1 MKAAAEALRRHDAKS
16 DAEVVERILGD
27 YRAGGLAV
35 AGPAETLDALVNGQV
50 DELYLTATTPATGGD
65 EATADELVAKA
76 RQTSARVRFI
86 EDPVLLAGVGG
97 VAAALRYRVDK
108 PSVRKEPKI
117 L

>member
-1 MKAAAEALRRHDAKS
+1 M
-16 DAEVVERILGD
+16 
-27 YRAGGLAV
+27 

-50 DELYLTATTPATGGD
+50 DELYLTATNTPAPGGD

-86 EDPVLLAGVGG
+86 EDPALLAGVDG

-108 PSVRKEPKI
+108 PSVRREPEI